1 MHHWPAIDLVPPA
14 HAAARRTRAR
24 ARLWLG
30 ALTAYAF
37 LVIVGIV
44 LARAAPTDNTPTMRA
59 IADLRTEVGSVRHAA
74 ASRAAEALRLVRR
87 LELARALRDGPDYPA
102 LLERVASML
111 GDEVVLERIAIDR
124 DATGRSVLVIDGLAA
139 AQGGPSR
146 LALELESSGLFAQT
160 ELKGTARRPFGTGEV
175 VGFRVRCEIPGG
187 AR

>member
-1 MHHWPAIDLVPPA
+1 MRDWPAIDLVPPA

-30 ALTAYAF
+30 ALTGYSF
-37 LVIVGIV
+37 LVVVGTV
-44 LARAAPTDNTPTMRA
+44 FVRAAPTDNTATMRA

-74 ASRAAEALRLVRR
+74 SSRAGEAIQLAHR
-87 LELARALRDGPDYPA
+87 LELTRALRAGPDYPD

-111 GDEVVLERIAIDR
+111 GDDVVLERIAIDR

-146 LALELESSGLFAQT
+146 LALELENSGLFTQT
-160 ELKGTARRPFGTGEV
+160 ELKGTVRRPFGTGEV